1 MYLKLSSEKWRPFC
15 LGLNVLTYQVK
26 IGHRVQTEIMND
38 QYIQISFIYTVE
50 SHCKSLRLREAQMCR

>member
-38 QYIQISFIYTVE
+38 KNIHIYCGVSLQIIAAEGSTNV
-50 SHCKSLRLREAQMCR
+50 SVN